1 MTKKIKEEDILQQ
14 IDQLISDTDIL
25 ENERR
30 IFLTFKKA
38 MDKKQD
44 FEGELAKLVEDLRQL
59 AVQNIQKERK
69 LSPRVKD
76 FYLSLASH
84 DLFKKNLARGLINPF
99 LF

>member
-1 MTKKIKEEDILQQ
+1 MTKKINEEEINKQ
-14 IDQLISDTDIL
+14 IDLLIADTDIL

-59 AVQNIQKERK
+59 AVQNISKK
-69 LSPRVKD
+69 KVLSPKVRD
-76 FYLSLASH
+76 FYLQLASH
-84 DLFKKNLARGLINPF
+84 NQFKKNLARGLTGTK